1 MKPARLFLA
10 LAMIHFAVGVTLGG
24 LMAVDTS
31 LWGVLSPIHAEL
43 NPFGWLTM
51 LIYGMTYAVLAS
63 FAKFPPLP
71 PRAAAA
77 HVICAETGVA
87 AIALGAA
94 LSLNVVMEMGWLF
107 QALAPL
113 LFLRNIVWIVRS
125 GRSVS
130 AGHRSV
136 DRAPSDMPPS
146 DMPPSDMPPA
156 ERRTAAGDAAP
167 ANVMTDHGLLTPAA
181 YAGPTDRVAQRG
193 TSLALLCW
201 IAAAVWMAADVL
213 RSPSS
218 AASDMPV
225 GVQSLVYYGWIS
237 GTVLAVSLHLLP
249 RFAGKASVGRRQSSL
264 IQAVWIAGVALASIA
279 SDSGGAIGRIG
290 VGLIGLALV
299 WNASLYV
306 WQMRRGWFHRLGA
319 TSGAAWVASWCFS
332 WVLGARLLWGFN
344 PLSLVSLHLMFLGW
358 ITTLVYGV
366 GYTLFPRVLR
376 RNVRHGWAAPT
387 QMAASIIGAALM
399 PVGFSLID
407 RGSAAGT
414 GILAV
419 GGVFAGLG
427 ALSFI
432 VIWSASKREGDTA

>member
-94 LSLNVVMEMGWLF
+94 LSLNVLMEMGWLF

-113 LFLRNIVWIVRS
+113 LFLRNILWIVRS
-125 GRSVS
+125 RQSVS
-130 AGHRSV
+130 V
-136 DRAPSDMPPS
+136 DHPSADHPVSDHPPA
-146 DMPPSDMPPA
+146 DLPPA
-156 ERRTAAGDAAP
+156 ERRSEASAAAP
-167 ANVMTDHGLLTPAA
+167 VSGMTDHGLLTPAA

-201 IAAAVWMAADVL
+201 IAAAVWMAADIL
-213 RSPSS
+213 RSPAS

-264 IQAVWIAGVALASIA
+264 IQMVWLAGVAFASIA
-279 SDSGGAIGRIG
+279 SESGGAIGRIG

-306 WQMRRGWFHRLGA
+306 WQMRRDWFHRLGV
-319 TSGAAWVASWCFS
+319 TSGAAWFASWCFS

-376 RNVRHGWAAPT
+376 RNVRHGWAAPA
-387 QMAASIIGAALM
+387 QMATSIIGAALM